1 MFDTLYTQ
9 LNGTIATLG
18 KCGNFQLVLQHPFIN
33 KYTALTKP
41 WC

>member
-18 KCGNFQLVLQHPFIN
+18 KCGNLPVSI
-33 KYTALTKP
+33 TAPIYKQIYSSN
-41 WC
+41 